1 MKKKIKFKFED
12 GVVTKEYEFT
22 LRQCSIYEYRSV
34 ARDFNAELRKKID
47 VTNYEEVSSYMQF
60 NVLRCFKP
68 WIDSVSLKVVR
79 GTDNEISNIST
90 VYEPDNP
97 DSVKAMDAILDEIN
111 VMYPKF
117 ADMMKDYITSTQISK
132 IAFYYPEC
140 TKCHAVPELSNEG
153 YLAYDPMY
161 TFFILAL
168 RKRFR
173 RSVETI

>member
-1 MKKKIKFKFED
+1 
-12 GVVTKEYEFT
+12 
-22 LRQCSIYEYRSV
+22 
-34 ARDFNAELRKKID
+34 
-47 VTNYEEVSSYMQF
+47 
-60 NVLRCFKP
+60 
-68 WIDSVSLKVVR
+68 
-79 GTDNEISNIST
+79 
-90 VYEPDNP
+90 
-97 DSVKAMDAILDEIN
+97 MDAILDEIN